1 MELSDILQGLSLSS
15 RLHLLFFS
23 RFSGGKGSL
32 LHSTIFQMRSLGVNA
47 HNTSKELLSKELCIK
62 NNDPLGLLNVWTKDE
77 LVNECNNINADFRKS
92 WNKDKLIYALQ
103 AKAPELIDEAI
114 ERKKVAVINPKY
126 QVELELLSEYSLKIE
141 DCFKLLCFI

>member
-1 MELSDILQGLSLSS
+1 
-15 RLHLLFFS
+15 
-23 RFSGGKGSL
+23 
-32 LHSTIFQMRSLGVNA
+32 
-47 HNTSKELLSKELCIK
+47 
-62 NNDPLGLLNVWTKDE
+62 
-77 LVNECNNINADFRKS
+77 
-92 WNKDKLIYALQ
+92 LIYALQ